1 MKPGVTLTDFV
12 RADSG
17 TGCQDTPKDAPKL
30 NPEWVELLMG
40 WPRGWTQVDGYK
52 TPRGKK
58 AGKTTVR
65 ASSLANPPT
74 GQTD

>member
-17 TGCQDTPKDAPKL
+17 TGRQDTPKDAPKL

-52 TPRGKK
+52 PPRGKK
-58 AGKTTVR
+58 DGKTTVR